1 MISQPFLGLPFGSL
15 RLLSPRSGA
24 SHYLLNLLSLIFKPE
39 KTADIWPPPLHGF
52 PAKCGLRNEHRNSP
66 LMTCYYPE
74 LGSASDW
81 LKICFNLSKKGTT
94 QIWIVTCHMDSA
106 LLPQASSCGKPSLQ
120 SRNASRFLGL
130 NLFSQFAMSLL
141 KLAQLKFLS
150 TCFSPGENRRNLV
163 WSTCTAGLVPR
174 RLSLDERGRYM
185 YM

>member
-1 MISQPFLGLPFGSL
+1 M
-15 RLLSPRSGA
+15 A
-24 SHYLLNLLSLIFKPE
+24 
-39 KTADIWPPPLHGF
+39 TPPLHGF

-66 LMTCYYPE
+66 QMTCYYPE

-185 YM
+185 YMWVEKNQE

>member
-1 MISQPFLGLPFGSL
+1 M
-15 RLLSPRSGA
+15 A
-24 SHYLLNLLSLIFKPE
+24 
-39 KTADIWPPPLHGF
+39 TPPLHGF

-81 LKICFNLSKKGTT
+81 LKIGFNLSKKSTT
-94 QIWIVTCHMDSA
+94 QIWIVTCHGMDSA

-120 SRNASRFLGL
+120 SRNASRFLGF

-163 WSTCTAGLVPR
+163 WSTYCRPR
-174 RLSLDERGRYM
+174 AETSLSRRERQVHAHVGRKNPRINSGTLLEGRHFQSFFFLFLFHEFGIK
-185 YM
+185 

>member
-1 MISQPFLGLPFGSL
+1 MATQ
-15 RLLSPRSGA
+15 
-24 SHYLLNLLSLIFKPE
+24 
-39 KTADIWPPPLHGF
+39 PLHGF
-52 PAKCGLRNEHRNSP
+52 PAKCGLRNEHRNFP

-81 LKICFNLSKKGTT
+81 LKICFNLSKKSTT
-94 QIWIVTCHMDSA
+94 QIWIVTCHGMDSA

-120 SRNASRFLGL
+120 SRNASRFLGF

-174 RLSLDERGRYM
+174 RLSLSTREAGTCTCRSKKPKNK
-185 YM
+185 